1 MIFNTE
7 VRGIPCKCEVLDC
20 SPDYDIRLLNPNG
33 TVNTLATAVIDPKIY
48 QQLLGDYQ
56 AEQLAA
62 YWIP

>member
-1 MIFNTE
+1 MIFSTE

-33 TVNTLATAVIDPKIY
+33 TVNHLATAVIDPEIY
-48 QQLLGDYQ
+48 QRLLDDYQ
-56 AEQLAA
+56 AEKLAA

>member
-7 VRGIPCKCEVLDC
+7 VRGIPCKFEVLDC

-33 TVNTLATAVIDPKIY
+33 TVNHLATAVIDREIY

-56 AEQLAA
+56 VEKLAA